1 MGPWLIRTLREFQI
15 GQIVRDDLTGHQSKA
30 GTPTMGG
37 LLILAAATVP
47 TLAWGDLTNPYVWI
61 ATLSMIAFGLVGFLD
76 DYLKIVRRTH
86 NGLRPRYKL
95 IGQGVRGPG
104 RRPRTAVDERPRA
117 LRHRAHPAVLQ
128 AAHPRTSGGCTSR
141 SRCW

>member
-1 MGPWLIRTLREFQI
+1 MLIRTLREFQI

-37 LLILAAATVP
+37 LLILTAAAVP

-61 ATLSMIAFGLVGFLD
+61 AILSMIAFGLVGFLD

-86 NGLRPRYKL
+86 NGLRPRL
-95 IGQGVRGPG
+95 QAHRPGRRGPG
-104 RRPRTAVDERPRA
+104 RRPSPCC
-117 LRHRAHPAVLQ
+117 
-128 AAHPRTSGGCTSR
+128 G
-141 SRCW
+141 